1 MPTSVENYVPYEP
14 NAQGFTEALIDLKSS
29 MGTSSVFKVTGYEAI
44 AFENVTQG
52 QILYSRASDGQV
64 GKAIAS
70 DTLDKA
76 IVAGVAETTKT
87 AGQTVKVIVAGIVAT
102 SGLDLGDQYYL
113 SAASAGAIVK
123 TPPSSAGQYISR
135 IGEAGSTG
143 QLIIR
148 IEPPILLS

>member
-1 MPTSVENYVPYEP
+1 MPTSVENYIPYEP

-29 MGTSSVFKVTGYEAI
+29 MGTSSVFKVTGYEAV
-44 AFENVTQG
+44 AFENVVQG

-76 IVAGVAETTKT
+76 IVAGVSETTKT
-87 AGQTVKVIVAGIVAT
+87 SGKTVKVIVAGIVAT
-102 SGLDLGDQYYL
+102 SGLDFGDQYYL

-143 QLIIR
+143 QLIIM